1 MKQETKTILYMILDI
16 LDSIERTAETSNL
29 FSVNKHLLDDAR
41 KEIVALI
48 TKEKNTTVDK
58 KVELIGLLPS
68 ALIDRKKFPR
78 NEDLVKLAKNS
89 LGIEINNWEKR
100 SREDIIGRIIIA
112 IENMPP
118 EKIELFVQA
127 WKDFIYNENKKL
139 ETKSIS
145 HESNKN
151 KKTFVDIWLEYFENY
166 NKKVNFKGGKTK

>member
-1 MKQETKTILYMILDI
+1 MKKETKTVLYMILDI
-16 LDSIERTAETSNL
+16 LDSIERSAETSNL
-29 FSVNKHLLDDAR
+29 FSVNKKLLDDVR
-41 KEIVALI
+41 RDVMKLI
-48 TKEKNTTVDK
+48 TQETRANVDK

-118 EKIELFVQA
+118 EEIELFVQA
-127 WKDFIYNENKKL
+127 WKDFIYKQNKRENK
-139 ETKSIS
+139 SP
-145 HESNKN
+145 HEFAKN

-166 NKKVNFKGGKTK
+166 NKNIKGGKTK